1 MTAKE
6 VIESGLKESFNDAK
20 GNAYQLHLKPGFS
33 QTHLSELEERLAAPL
48 PNEIR
53 ELLTFTSGFNFQP
66 FGEVDFPAKEMF
78 GLEEILP
85 LGLTIA
91 TDGSGNNWV
100 VDIKK
105 GTGEWGPVLFMSHD
119 PPVAVIQAPDLARFI
134 EQVFELGRPERKSQL
149 DSVSKTAASR
159 IWSNDPYLL
168 DLGASRISSDPALAE
183 FSKHLPESFRV
194 ADLRALAVG
203 SGFAWGRA
211 GANAEIRRYG
221 SELLFGVEAAKKSLF
236 IRLLKRGS

>member
-6 VIESGLKESFNDAK
+6 VIENGLKENFKDDK
-20 GNAYQLHLKPGFS
+20 GDAYQLHLKPGLPQS
-33 QTHLSELEERLAAPL
+33 QLSELEERLAVPF
-48 PNEIR
+48 PNEVR

-66 FGEVDFPAKEMF
+66 FGEVDFSAQEMF

-91 TDGSGNNWV
+91 TDGSGNDWV

-134 EQVFELGRPERKSQL
+134 EQVFESGRPDRKSQL
-149 DSVSKTAASR
+149 DSVSKAATSR
-159 IWSNDPYLL
+159 IWSDDPYLL
-168 DLGASRISSDPALAE
+168 DLGASRISSDPVLAE
-183 FSKHLPESFRV
+183 FSKHLPEMFRV
-194 ADLRALAVG
+194 ADLRALEIG

-211 GANAEIRRYG
+211 GANAEIRRCG
-221 SELLFGVEAAKKSLF
+221 PELLFGVEAKKSLF
-236 IRLLKRGS
+236 RRLLKHTS